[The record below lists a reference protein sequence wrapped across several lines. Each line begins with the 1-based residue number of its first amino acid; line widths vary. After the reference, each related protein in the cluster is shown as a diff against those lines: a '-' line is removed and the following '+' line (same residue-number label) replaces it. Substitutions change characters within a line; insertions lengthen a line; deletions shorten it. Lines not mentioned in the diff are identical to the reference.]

1 MQSHIEVE
9 LKWILPLQKLADVRS
24 LLTQHL
30 GPARILNQNNRY
42 YDSADAVLKNNG
54 SALRFRRENQQVF
67 CTWKER
73 LCASHE
79 GVHQHRETN
88 ISVAMALWPFLSGTT
103 ESITRFVPLPEKLC
117 ALLGG
122 KGLTCI
128 GAFSNQRWEFSHQ
141 EDLLHLDQ
149 TTFPDGHVD
158 AELEIESACPE
169 KAEKHWKNVLA
180 TIGVIPVPQAV
191 TKLHRMMLHR

>member
-9 LKWILPLQKLADVRS
+9 LKWILPLERVNDVRS

-30 GPARILNQNNRY
+30 GPARLLNQHNRY
-42 YDSADAVLKNNG
+42 YDSTDAILKQHG
-54 SALRFRRENQQVF
+54 SGLRFRRENQQLL
-67 CTWKER
+67 CTCKER
-73 LCASHE
+73 LCTSHQ
-79 GVHQHRETN
+79 GVHQHRETTLC
-88 ISVAMALWPFLSGTT
+88 VAMSLWPFLCDTS

-122 KGLTCI
+122 KSLTCI
-128 GAFSNQRWEFSHQ
+128 GAFTNERWEFAHHK
-141 EDLLHLDQ
+141 DLLHLDH

-158 AELEIESACPE
+158 AELEIESDQPE
-169 KAEKHWKNVLA
+169 IAGKHWKHVLA
-180 TIGVIPVPQAV
+180 TIGVTPAPQAV